1 VVAAA
6 VGAWIAVFDV
16 GYWVHQYQVDS
27 THNDF
32 AFYYVGAEIGL
43 HDGWSRIYDQG
54 LQDSFYSSLRHGAT
68 AAANLHYVNPPPVA
82 WIVTPL
88 TALSVQD
95 AFVVWT
101 LVNLG
106 ALLLTWW
113 LLTPGTGLVKASHL
127 LAVSAFFPLVWSFI
141 NGEVVLVVAALVASS
156 AALLRVRREVAAG
169 LLLGV
174 ALALKPT
181 VVFVVPIAL
190 VAAGHWR
197 AAAASAGAA
206 GLLAFVSLVAIGSNG
221 VTEFRHLA
229 ALAQNDPA
237 SYSTTIRAV
246 LSPGAVAIA
255 AEVLLASA
263 AVAAA
268 WRHRRGDAGLAVSAG
283 ILGSLLAAPYLHP
296 YDLTLLL
303 VAGWL
308 QLPAADRWLLAWFG
322 FGWLAAEIVG
332 AGNAYPILAF
342 ELGWLA
348 LFFVRPARPRPSTG
362 TKGPSSQAT
371 KKRPIGRTAT

>member
-1 VVAAA
+1 VSASRWAVIVTAA
-6 VGAWIAVFDV
+6 GAWIAVFDV
-16 GYWVHQYQVDS
+16 GYWVHQYQADS

-43 HDGWSRIYDQG
+43 RDGWSRIYDQG
-54 LQDSFYSSLRHGAT
+54 LQDAFYSSLRHGGT
-68 AAANLHYVNPPPVA
+68 AAANLHYVNPPPLA
-82 WIVTPL
+82 WIITPL
-88 TALSVQD
+88 TALSVEN
-95 AFVVWT
+95 AYVVWT
-101 LVNLG
+101 FVNLG

-113 LLTPGTGLVKASHL
+113 LLAPGAGLKKASHL
-127 LAVSAFFPLVWSFI
+127 FAVAAFFPLVWSFI
-141 NGEVVLVVAALVASS
+141 NGEVVVVLAALVACS
-156 AALLRVRREVAAG
+156 AVLLRARREVAAG

-174 ALALKPT
+174 ALAVKPT
-181 VVFVVPIAL
+181 VVFVIPIAL

-206 GLLAFVSLVAIGSNG
+206 GVLAVTSLVTIGSSG

-229 ALAQNDPA
+229 ALAQNDPG
-237 SYSTTIRAV
+237 SYSTTIKAV
-246 LSPGAVAIA
+246 LGPGAVAIA
-255 AEVLLASA
+255 AEVLLATA

-268 WRHRRGDAGLAVSAG
+268 WRHRRGDSGLAMSAG

-308 QLPAADRWLLAWFG
+308 QVPAADRWLLAWFG

-332 AGNAYPILAF
+332 AGKAYPILVF
-342 ELGWLA
+342 ELAWLA
-348 LFFVRPARPRPSTG
+348 LFFVRPTRPVPAIAGRARAG
-362 TKGPSSQAT
+362 
-371 KKRPIGRTAT
+371 